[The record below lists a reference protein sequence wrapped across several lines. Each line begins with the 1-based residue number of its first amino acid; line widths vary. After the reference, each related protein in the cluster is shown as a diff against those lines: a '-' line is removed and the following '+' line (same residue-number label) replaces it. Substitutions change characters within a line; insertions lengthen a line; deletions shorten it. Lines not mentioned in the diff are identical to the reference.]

1 MAPSLSD
8 KFLEEVD
15 VGAVEYIEVKY
26 KLGVELFEVIDAV
39 IKFHRRVEK

>member
-1 MAPSLSD
+1 MNQRSIRNQENLAIQANGPSLSD

-26 KLGVELFEVIDAV
+26 E
-39 IKFHRRVEK
+39 

>member
-26 KLGVELFEVIDAV
+26 ESGVELLQSIDAL
-39 IKFHRRVEK
+39 IKFHCRVRK

>member
-26 KLGVELFEVIDAV
+26 ESGVELFESIDAV
-39 IKFHRRVEK
+39 IKFYCRVEK